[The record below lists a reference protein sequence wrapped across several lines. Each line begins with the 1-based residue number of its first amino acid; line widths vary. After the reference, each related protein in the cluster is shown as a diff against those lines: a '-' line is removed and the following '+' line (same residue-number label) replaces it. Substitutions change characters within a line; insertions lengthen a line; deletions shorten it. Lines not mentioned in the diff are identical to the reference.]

1 MQVSYAAQQ
10 SLKTTNREHLT
21 SPIYK
26 SMVFGMYVD
35 NDPHQINFNI
45 YCVATTMQLNTGQ
58 TGGPAG
64 RDLNVVPAWMQ
75 GFTGKGVVVAVVDD
89 GRMME
94 LM

>member
-1 MQVSYAAQQ
+1 MHA
-10 SLKTTNREHLT
+10 
-21 SPIYK
+21 
-26 SMVFGMYVD
+26 
-35 NDPHQINFNI
+35 
-45 YCVATTMQLNTGQ
+45 QLNTGQ

-89 GRMME
+89 GKMMN